1 MNRRDFLSAAGMLAA
16 AGTLPGLASACTG
29 TTLNNKGIP
38 TQYDTDILIAGGGPA
53 GVCAAIAAARMGART
68 LIVETGNCLG
78 GMATKGLVS
87 PFMTCYD
94 SAGERMIIRGLFEEI
109 LDRMVARGGALHPSG
124 IRHTTPYSAWITA
137 GHDHCTPF
145 EAECMKR
152 VLDEMV
158 AEAGVQVL
166 FHTQFVQPVMKGN
179 AVRGAVVLT
188 RKGLEGVSA
197 KVVVDATGDGDVAF
211 RAGVPC
217 EFGNEA
223 LGKVQPCTMFFHINN
238 VDSARLEAD
247 VQAHLHEFRKVDGV
261 SYRAL
266 HWRVAEAEAA
276 GKWDIARKSVNIYKC
291 VRDDEWAV
299 NCSRVTN
306 IDATDS
312 ASMTAGEMAGRKQV
326 EQLMQFFH
334 EFVPGCENAT
344 LMSSGSILGI
354 RESRHVK
361 GEHVLEAGELIDSVV
376 PDDSILVASNSVDVH
391 GGGKSA
397 LSTTYTTIK
406 GKWYGVPYRCLVP
419 VEVDGLLLAGRCLS
433 ATSDAAGAVR
443 VMPPAMAMGHAAG
456 VAAALAVRNRI
467 TPREV
472 DPEAV
477 RRELLAQKAF
487 LG

>member
-53 GVCAAIAAARMGART
+53 GVCAAIAAARMGARV

-94 SAGERMIIRGLFEEI
+94 SAGEQMIIRGIFEEI
-109 LDRMVARGGALHPSG
+109 LDRMVARGGALHPRD

-145 EAECMKR
+145 EAECMKL

-158 AEAGVQVL
+158 AEAGVEVL
-166 FHTQFVQPVMKGN
+166 FHSQFVSPILKGKN
-179 AVRGAVVLT
+179 LKGAVLLT

-197 KVVVDATGDGDVAF
+197 QVVIDATGDGDVAF
-211 RAGVPC
+211 RSGVPC

-223 LGKVQPCTMFFHINN
+223 LGKVQPCTMFFHMNN

-291 VRDDEWAV
+291 VQDDEWAV
-299 NCSRVTN
+299 NCSRLPNV
-306 IDATDS
+306 DSTDPASLS
-312 ASMTAGEMAGRKQV
+312 AAESTGRKQV
-326 EQLMQFFH
+326 DALMDFFH
-334 EFVPGCENAT
+334 TFVPGCENAT
-344 LMSSGSILGI
+344 LMCSGSIVGI
-354 RESRHVK
+354 RESRHAR
-361 GEHVLEAGELIDSVV
+361 GEHVLTAEELIESIV
-376 PDDSILVASNSVDVH
+376 PEDSILVASNSVDVH

>member
-1 MNRRDFLSAAGMLAA
+1 MNRRDFLSAAGLLAA
-16 AGTLPGLASACTG
+16 AGTVSGLVPGCTG
-29 TTLNNKGIP
+29 KKDGLTVSD
-38 TQYDTDILIAGGGPA
+38 QYDTDVLVVGGGPA
-53 GVCAAIAAARMGART
+53 GVCAAIASARMGART

-158 AEAGVQVL
+158 AEAGVQV
-166 FHTQFVQPVMKGN
+166 
-179 AVRGAVVLT
+179 
-188 RKGLEGVSA
+188 
-197 KVVVDATGDGDVAF
+197 
-211 RAGVPC
+211 
-217 EFGNEA
+217 
-223 LGKVQPCTMFFHINN
+223 FFHINN

-406 GKWYGVPYRCLVP
+406 GNWYGVPYRSLVP

-456 VAAALAVRNRI
+456 VAAALAVKGGLAPRNA
-467 TPREV
+467 
-472 DPEAV
+472 DPEAI
-477 RRELLAQKAF
+477 RKELLAQKAF